1 MSITITIMTGNAV
14 VDMTMIM
21 SMSITI
27 TMTMSVAADMTMSMS
42 IITTMTMSAV
52 VDIITIIM
60 QTKYS
65 PAGDVRPLR
74 SSQERDWRRC
84 WRAFPLLKSMA

>member
-1 MSITITIMTGNAV
+1 MGKV
-14 VDMTMIM
+14 VHLIHHGHGRDYDGIGTD
-21 SMSITI
+21 STI